1 MYYFTTLKLTR
12 RWSSTSPRRL
22 TNRELQKQLVAH
34 PIALWRELLRWNL
47 IRDAS
52 PYLSSKF
59 ADSPFDFYSKYLRS
73 VPQQQP
79 RWQRCVAW
87 VDRDLGDAPG
97 QVFVAKTF
105 TPDTK
110 DRVLKMT

>member
-1 MYYFTTLKLTR
+1 
-12 RWSSTSPRRL
+12 
-22 TNRELQKQLVAH
+22 LQKQLVAH

-59 ADSPFDFYSKYLRS
+59 ADSSFEFYSQYLRG

-79 RWQRCVAW
+79 RWQRCVAC
-87 VDRDLGDAPG
+87 VDRDLGEAPG
-97 QVFVAKTF
+97 QVFLAKTF
-105 TPDTK
+105 TPVTK
-110 DRVLKMT
+110 DRVLKMTKVIEAAMERDIQRSLGSATIPEKKR